1 MLLAVKVLVAFLCF
15 FLIYR
20 FMNLLRNKRNASA
33 KTSWKQDISTALL
46 QTAVFTLVSY
56 FLT

>member
-1 MLLAVKVLVAFLCF
+1 MLLAVKVLVAFFCF

-20 FMNLLRNKRNASA
+20 LMSLLRNKRNPSA
-33 KTSWKQDISTALL
+33 NTSWKQDITTALL
-46 QTAVFTLVSY
+46 QTVVCTLVSY